1 MAKQFG
7 IRSGTARDA
16 RDAPAKGVERAP
28 SYPAEPLESRGTGVE
43 RWALAASPPSALS
56 FW

>member
-43 RWALAASPPSALS
+43 RS
-56 FW
+56 FGRRHSRRVRHPV